1 MAAHNWGNP
10 PITSTGAAPI
20 AAPST
25 ATLCAELD
33 STQLGTWAFAVGQK
47 AIVQVTYIVGG
58 GDTNITWQ
66 LGTCNSTAL
75 TGGVDEFYPRT
86 VTAQT
91 AQYVVVHELYKDYR
105 IRARQFST
113 GANGAAY
120 IQAVVQT

>member
-10 PITSTGAAPI
+10 PISSTGSAPV

-25 ATLCAELD
+25 ATLLAELD
-33 STQLGTWAFAVGQK
+33 STQLGTWAFATGQK
-47 AIVQVTYIVGG
+47 AIVQVTYILGG

-66 LGTCNSTAL
+66 VGTCNSTA
-75 TGGVDEFYPRT
+75 TTAGVDEFYPRT

-91 AQYVVVHELYKDYR
+91 AQYVVTHVIGKNYR

-120 IQAVVQT
+120 ISAVVQT